1 MLPPKRQESAGAP
14 SGFQV
19 HVIGGGRPAAAG
31 GAGEGLEIGL
41 RIGTGEAAEGAERIA
56 ADDGVHRLEAADEAE
71 PVKARP
77 MSEVGPADPAVTLE
91 RRKKQLGLGQWTGWM
106 AAASCLLAVAA
117 VGGVLVARNSPE
129 EERAAEE
136 AAFVFEAKD
145 RLDAGSGYFVENSG
159 ELIAEAEQVL
169 ARYAAATSVEQALR
183 RVRDPERVKERMRK
197 LWRPWGGALRATG
210 EEARGFVETAARP
223 VVCLAGRRGDF
234 SPFLMQFVREDG
246 RLLID
251 WEASHGI
258 GEVQV
263 AELAADR
270 VADQQL
276 VRAVIRP
283 DNFFTRDFPEE
294 KFRSYQLLDEHGE
307 HRVWAYAA
315 LDSEVAALLATEFNE
330 GSVLLAQGGDTRVTV
345 RLSGPVG
352 VGAKCFVITEMLHK
366 GWVSP

>member
-1 MLPPKRQESAGAP
+1 M
-14 SGFQV
+14 
-19 HVIGGGRPAAAG
+19 IGGGRPAAAD
-31 GAGEGLEIGL
+31 GAGDGLEIGL
-41 RIGTGEAAEGAERIA
+41 RIGTGGASDAADGAEWVS
-56 ADDGVHRLEAADEAE
+56 ADDGVHRLEAADAVE

-91 RRKKQLGLGQWTGWM
+91 RRKKRLGLGQWTGWM

-129 EERAAEE
+129 DQRAAE
-136 AAFVFEAKD
+136 AAVFAFEPKE
-145 RLDAGSGYFVENSG
+145 RLEAGSEYFVENSG
-159 ELIAEAEQVL
+159 QLIAEAEQVL

-183 RVRDPERVKERMRK
+183 RVRDPERVKERMRE
-197 LWRPWGGALRATG
+197 LWQPWGGALRAAG
-210 EEARGFVETAARP
+210 EEARGYVETAARP

-234 SPFLMQFVREDG
+234 SPFLVQFVREEG
-246 RLLID
+246 RLLLD

-263 AELAADR
+263 DELAADG
-270 VADQQL
+270 VAEDRL

-294 KFRSYQLLDEHGE
+294 KFRSYQLLDASGE
-307 HRVWAYAA
+307 HRVWGYAA
-315 LDSEVAALLATEFNE
+315 LDSEVAALLAAEFNE
-330 GSVLLAQGGDTRVTV
+330 GSVLLSQGGDTRVTV
-345 RLSGPVG
+345 RLSGPVAG
-352 VGAKCFVITEMLHK
+352 GAKCFVITEMLHK